1 MRNLKAVILA
11 AGEGTR
17 MKSKKPKVLHEI
29 LNKTMIDYVIDS
41 AKGCGAQKVCV
52 VVGHKAEEVKASVK
66 KEGVSFA
73 LQAEQKG
80 TGHAVMMAGDFI
92 ERDQDILILY
102 GDTPLIQGDTLEKL
116 VEKHRQGDFGATV
129 VSAVVENPDGYGRI
143 IRGAEGAFLKIVEHK
158 DASFEERCIKEINT
172 GIYIFKGADLMDSL
186 AKLDNHNVQGEYYLP
201 DCLELILKAGG
212 KVGAVIARD
221 EKEFFGVNS
230 RVQLA
235 EATKIM
241 KERIN
246 RFHMENGVTLV
257 DPENTYIDA
266 EVKIGMDT
274 VILPGCVLEGKTEIG
289 EDCKIG
295 PNSRMT
301 DMLLGNGVTFQSSTG
316 IESQI
321 GENTTIGPF
330 AYIRPNCKIGKNVK
344 IGDFVEVKN
353 STVGDG
359 TKIPHL
365 AYIGDTDAGKKV
377 NFGCGSIMVNYD
389 GEKKHRTVVEDNVFV
404 GCNVNLVAPV
414 TIKAGAYEPAAIYA
428 PAFVA
433 PVTIKAGAY
442 IAAGSTIT
450 RDVPEEVLAV
460 ARARQQV
467 IQGWK
472 SKKMKKES

>member
-1 MRNLKAVILA
+1 MKNLKAVILA

-29 LNKTMIDYVIDS
+29 LNKTMIDYVIDT
-41 AKGCGAQKVCV
+41 AKGCGAKEVCV
-52 VVGHKAEEVKASVK
+52 VVGHKADEVKAAIEK
-66 KEGVSFA
+66 DGVSFA
-73 LQAEQKG
+73 LQEEQKG

-92 ERDQDILILY
+92 EPNQDILILY

-116 VEKHRQGDFGATV
+116 VEKHRQEGFGATV
-129 VSAVVENPDGYGRI
+129 VSAAVENPEGYGRI
-143 IRGAEGAFLKIVEHK
+143 VRDSSSGRFLKIVEHK
-158 DASFEERCIKEINT
+158 DATPKERCIKEINT
-172 GIYIFKGADLMDSL
+172 GIYIFKGADLIASL

-212 KVGAVIARD
+212 KVGAVVAED

-235 EATKIM
+235 EAAKIM
-241 KERIN
+241 QQRIN
-246 RFHMENGVTLV
+246 RRHMENGVTLT
-257 DPENTYIDA
+257 DPENTYIDGD
-266 EVKIGMDT
+266 VKIGMDT
-274 VILPGCVLEGKTEIG
+274 IILPGCVLEGKTEIG

-295 PNSRMT
+295 PNSRVT
-301 DMLLGNGVTFQSSTG
+301 DMHIGNGVTFQSATG
-316 IESQI
+316 IESEI
-321 GENTTIGPF
+321 GENTTVGPF

-353 STVGDG
+353 STVGNG

-365 AYIGDTDAGKKV
+365 AYIGDTDAGEKV

-389 GEKKHRTVVEDNVFV
+389 GEKKHRTTVEDNVFV

-414 TIKAGAYEPAAIYA
+414 TIKAGAY
-428 PAFVA
+428 
-433 PVTIKAGAY
+433 

-450 RDVPEEVLAV
+450 RDVSEDVLAV

-467 IQGWK
+467 IEGWK
-472 SKKMKKES
+472 KKRIKKES

>member
-1 MRNLKAVILA
+1 MKNLKAVILA

-29 LNKTMIDYVIDS
+29 LNKTMIDYVIDT
-41 AKGCGAQKVCV
+41 AKGCGAEEVCV
-52 VVGHKAEEVKASVK
+52 VVGHKADEVKAAIVK
-66 KEGVSFA
+66 DGVSFA
-73 LQAEQKG
+73 LQEKQKG

-92 ERDQDILILY
+92 EPNRDILILY

-116 VEKHRQGDFGATV
+116 VEKHRQESFGATV
-129 VSAVVENPDGYGRI
+129 VSAAIENPEGYGRI
-143 IRGAEGAFLKIVEHK
+143 VRDSNGKFLKIVEHK
-158 DASFEERCIKEINT
+158 DATQEERCIKEINT
-172 GIYIFKGADLMDSL
+172 GIYIFKGADLITSL

-212 KVGAVIARD
+212 KVGAVVAED
-221 EKEFFGVNS
+221 DKEFFGVNS

-235 EATKIM
+235 EAAKIM
-241 KERIN
+241 QQRIN
-246 RFHMENGVTLV
+246 RRHMENGVTLA
-257 DPENTYIDA
+257 DPENTYIDRD
-266 EVKIGMDT
+266 VKIGIDT
-274 VILPGCVLEGKTEIG
+274 IILPGCVLEGKTEIG

-301 DMLLGNGVTFQSSTG
+301 DMHIGNGVTFQSSTG
-316 IESQI
+316 IESEI
-321 GENTTIGPF
+321 GDNTTAGPF

-353 STVGDG
+353 STVGNG

-365 AYIGDTDAGKKV
+365 AYIGDTDAGEKV

-389 GEKKHRTVVEDNVFV
+389 GEKKHRTTVEDNVFV

-414 TIKAGAYEPAAIYA
+414 TIKAGAY
-428 PAFVA
+428 
-433 PVTIKAGAY
+433 

-450 RDVPEEVLAV
+450 RDVSEDVLAV

-467 IQGWK
+467 IEGWK
-472 SKKMKKES
+472 KKRMKKES